1 MLNPGAPEKRRV
13 LTLCCVAVLAT
24 QLPETAM
31 NFCFE
36 LHHLSICDAV
46 KIERLDITTE
56 YTVDE
61 FIAMTNAYPAL
72 IEAVAKMATD
82 APKSVAP

>member
-1 MLNPGAPEKRRV
+1 MK
-13 LTLCCVAVLAT
+13 
-24 QLPETAM
+24 
-31 NFCFE
+31 FCFALTNLNISDTVTIE
-36 LHHLSICDAV
+36 HLDVTSD
-46 KIERLDITTE
+46 

-82 APKSVAP
+82 APKGVAPCCCDVSN